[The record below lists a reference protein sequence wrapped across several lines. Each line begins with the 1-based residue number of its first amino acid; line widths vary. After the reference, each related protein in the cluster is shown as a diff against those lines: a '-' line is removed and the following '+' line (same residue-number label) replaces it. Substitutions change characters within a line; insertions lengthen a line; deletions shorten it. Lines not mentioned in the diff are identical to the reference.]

1 MRRKKWKIISSLF
14 LILVLSSVIYLAL
27 QSPKE
32 TNELSDSVR
41 NVFAKLG
48 YKGNNK
54 QFRSDFHLIEY
65 FIVGLVPIAFC
76 KAMGWKIWVGLTAAC
91 TIGILEETL
100 KIFLPTREFGGMD
113 VIKDIIGAGIAA
125 ILFVLKNDTTV
136 ENTEFSCRGGR
147 PLLIKDRRDKH

>member
-1 MRRKKWKIISSLF
+1 MGKMTRRKILRIATAV
-14 LILVLSSVIYLAL
+14 ILVLVFSSVIYLAL

-48 YKGNNK
+48 YKGTNK

-65 FIVGLVPIAFC
+65 FIVGLVTIAFC

-113 VIKDIIGAGIAA
+113 VIKDIIGAGVAA
-125 ILFVLKNDTTV
+125 ILFVLM
-136 ENTEFSCRGGR
+136 
-147 PLLIKDRRDKH
+147 IKLFRRNEPKQVQ